1 MKEEPALVAGFHT
14 DPGRTDRIVLHVQP
28 ESGS

>member
-14 DPGRTDRIVLHVQP
+14 DPGRSDRIVLHVAP
-28 ESGS
+28 EAP